1 MAAAPQTEPRAPVT
15 DAHSASKA
23 GKEPQV
29 NTLLKE
35 SLENMRN
42 LAEMSPSD
50 NAEEFLGTT
59 ALRMWR

>member
-1 MAAAPQTEPRAPVT
+1 MT